1 MSRVLR
7 YGLLIAISLSGVLL
21 FILASAS
28 GNTAFFERNYP
39 ILLAV
44 NGIIAAALAVLVLL
58 LVRRLIKRL
67 RLKRFGARL
76 TTRFAV
82 AFALMGVLPGVLI
95 YVVSTQ
101 FLSRSIECCFDVLV
115 YRALYS

>member
-67 RLKRFGARL
+67 RMKRFGARL

-82 AFALMGVLPGVLI
+82 A
-95 YVVSTQ
+95 
-101 FLSRSIECCFDVLV
+101 
-115 YRALYS
+115 